1 MGGTCLACYTKEPH
15 KRFIPDPR
23 TFVINMNL
31 KFLVLQTENSNF
43 NKMAKLRA
51 THPPAPGRGMF

>member
-1 MGGTCLACYTKEPH
+1 M
-15 KRFIPDPR
+15 FIPDPR